1 MLKALVLGSA
11 EGVFAEAEE
20 ALKLFPDGEP
30 DAIAVI
36 NGMVPRW
43 PGRIDY
49 LCTLHAENVEDWLR
63 ARALNGHPGSPEVW
77 SYKRSHGPSG
87 KQVYT
92 GVHKIASDWAGSSGL
107 YTVRCLLLEKFER
120 IVCCGVPMDQ
130 GKGRIACEK
139 LINGKDAT
147 GYDHRACG
155 ITCKKR
161 WTGANGY
168 FGAWKRR
175 LPEIKD
181 YVRSM
186 SGQTKSLLGA
196 PTAEWLAG
204 A

>member
-36 NGMVPRW
+36 NDTVPRW

-49 LCTLHAENVEDWLR
+49 LCTLHAEKLEGWLR
-63 ARALNGHPGSPEVW
+63 EREKNGHPGSPEVW
-77 SYKRSHGPSG
+77 SYKAAHGPKG
-87 KQVYT
+87 NQIFR
-92 GVHKIASDWAGSSGL
+92 GVHKVATDWAGSSGL
-107 YTVRCLLLEKFER
+107 FTVRCLLLEKFER
-120 IVCCGVPMDQ
+120 IVIAGVPMDRAACHIVRKDKHS
-130 GKGRIACEK
+130 GKPEAWTAA
-139 LINGKDAT
+139 D
-147 GYDHRACG
+147 GYR
-155 ITCKKR
+155 
-161 WTGANGY
+161 N
-168 FGAWKRR
+168 AWKRR

-181 YVRSM
+181 CVRSM
-186 SGQTKSLLGA
+186 SGSTKEMLGA